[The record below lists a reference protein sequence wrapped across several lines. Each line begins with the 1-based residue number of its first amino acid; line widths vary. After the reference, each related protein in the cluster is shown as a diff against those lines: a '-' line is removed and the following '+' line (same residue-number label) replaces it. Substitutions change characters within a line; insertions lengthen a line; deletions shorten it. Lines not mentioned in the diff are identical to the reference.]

1 MFRTFL
7 FHKSH
12 KHTLFSLTRIH
23 QIAKAAD
30 AGVRVVCVCLTA
42 DDKRPGSPWFDPW
55 LSADSPLDN
64 RTRGMLD
71 RVVSLHPQVLFVIR
85 FYAEQPPGYT
95 GDNVLMLNLTDGD
108 PTGETR
114 IENRFFLLTLF
125 TLSSSS
131 SSSSS
136 FYFFF
141 FFLLF
146 LLFFF
151 LLLLRRRLLLLL
163 LFTMQESPRTRN
175 EVFFVNTIG
184 RMFTLASTFGCVVFE
199 HDCTRKQCLCHD
211 YVIPHVA
218 SYHNPNYCHRTADT
232 TLQSQPPPSIPTI
245 VHNLTLPHQSL

>member
-141 FFLLF
+141 FFF
-146 LLFFF
+146 LQCKSLPERETRCF
-151 LLLLRRRLLLLL
+151 LSTQLAVCLRLHQHLAVWC
-163 LFTMQESPRTRN
+163 S
-175 EVFFVNTIG
+175 NTIV
-184 RMFTLASTFGCVVFE
+184 RASS
-199 HDCTRKQCLCHD
+199 
-211 YVIPHVA
+211 A
-218 SYHNPNYCHRTADT
+218 SVT
-232 TLQSQPPPSIPTI
+232 TM
-245 VHNLTLPHQSL
+245 